1 MKVRNKEQKY
11 TIKNLIDNEL
21 YKLRRVS
28 NTRGKTPV
36 VPDQYLL
43 ILAEAEIE
51 IVKDMV
57 LIEGDD
63 SNYWKDKSN
72 RVTQLIKDLQ
82 KTISHS
88 K

>member
-1 MKVRNKEQKY
+1 MVVRNKEQKY

-43 ILAEAEIE
+43 MLAEAEIK
-51 IVKDMV
+51 ITKDMV
-57 LIEGDD
+57 LIERDD
-63 SNYWKDKSN
+63 SNYWKDKSD
-72 RVTQLIKDLQ
+72 RITQLIEDL
-82 KTISHS
+82 K
-88 K
+88 KVVK

>member
-1 MKVRNKEQKY
+1 MVVRNKEQKY

-43 ILAEAEIE
+43 MLAEAEIK
-51 IVKDMV
+51 IAKDMV
-57 LIEGDD
+57 LIERDD
-63 SNYWKDKSN
+63 CNYWKDKSS
-72 RVTQLIKDLQ
+72 RITQLIEDLE
-82 KTISHS
+82 KVI